1 MKPSFAL
8 LIVAVIA
15 GAVQAAPAADI
26 SGQIIL
32 EGTPPPEQEIPQ
44 VKDDPYCGKLHTEPV
59 KTRFYVVGSKGELA
73 DVFVT
78 LKGIKGQS
86 TGASA
91 APAVLDQR
99 GCEYLPYVLAIQT
112 QQKMLVKNSD
122 PLMHNIHPTP
132 AVPGNK
138 EENRAQMPNGPDL
151 TFTFPKAETFLRLKC
166 DVHQWMFAYVS
177 VVDHPYFA
185 VSDKTGRYTIKNVP
199 PGKYT
204 VEAYHRKA
212 APLSAPATKQIDLK
226 GDNVTA
232 DFKLEAR

>member
-185 VSDKTGRYTIKNVP
+185 VSDKTGRYTIKDVP